1 MSVKLKYMPSKLTLR
16 QMELYSKIY
25 PKSIKLLLAQPNI
38 RKQKDIITA
47 IQRYEDDIN
56 SKFHN
61 DKDFYKTLKGDSD
74 ITGSKKRKSKSKK
87 RKSKSKKRSKKRSKR
102 SKKSKKSR

>member
-25 PKSIKLLLAQPNI
+25 PKTIKLLLAQPTI
-38 RKQKDIITA
+38 KKQKDIITA

-87 RKSKSKKRSKKRSKR
+87 RSKKRSKKKSKKRSKKRSK
-102 SKKSKKSR
+102 KSR

>member
-38 RKQKDIITA
+38 KKQKDIITA

-87 RKSKSKKRSKKRSKR
+87 RSKKRSKKKSKKRSKKRSK
-102 SKKSKKSR
+102 KSR

>member
-38 RKQKDIITA
+38 KKQKDIITA

-56 SKFHN
+56 SKYHN
-61 DKDFYKTLKGDSD
+61 DNDFYKTLKGDSD

-87 RKSKSKKRSKKRSKR
+87 RSKKRTKKKSKKRSKKRSK
-102 SKKSKKSR
+102 KSR